1 MELSQI
7 KLLETQEVR
16 AVTGGGGRFNLS
28 FVSLVYLNHWT
39 CSVSSGLAGILKK
52 QMF

>member
-1 MELSQI
+1 MELFQI

-28 FVSLVYLNHWT
+28 FVSLMYLSHWT
-39 CSVSSGLAGILKK
+39 VSSGLADILKK
-52 QMF
+52 QVF